1 MERSLTP
8 LKTLHEVAPNSFIYE
23 QRRALDP
30 EFCAALIER
39 FEAHP
44 EQQYLGR
51 IGQNVQADVA
61 IKRSTDLVLSGK
73 PEWADADRFLFR
85 SLGRALLELR
95 ERVTFFKGPFKDMGY
110 ALQRTQAGEFYHWH
124 IDGGSH
130 EFSARQ
136 LVAVWYLNDV
146 PGPGGTT
153 DFLYQQVQIRPEAG
167 KLLLFPPF
175 LTHEHRGA
183 TLQTGVKY
191 IATTWVVF
199 A

>member
-1 MERSLTP
+1 MERHLSP
-8 LKTLHEVAPNSFIYE
+8 LKTLREAAPNSFIYE
-23 QRRALDP
+23 QAQALDP
-30 EFCAALIER
+30 QLCASLIAR
-39 FEAHP
+39 FEACP
-44 EQQYLGR
+44 EQQYPGR
-51 IGQNVQADVA
+51 IGQNVQTHLD
-61 IKRSTDLVLSGK
+61 IKRSTDLVISGK
-73 PEWADADRFLFR
+73 PEWADVDRFLFR

-110 ALQRTQAGEFYHWH
+110 ALQRTQPGEFYHWH

-130 EFSARQ
+130 EFSQRQ

-153 DFLYQQVQIRPEAG
+153 DFLYQRVQIRPETG

-175 LTHEHRGA
+175 WTHEHRGA
-183 TLQTGVKY
+183 TLQVGVKY